1 MGCVAYKLN
10 INHRQSSIIAGE
22 NIQKFGLTRRVIS
35 LYPATY
41 RAFYVRIC
49 TEVRRTG
56 DAQRLE
62 MFQDNIIPSME
73 TPRYRAR
80 YLLRLSSMKRVSS
93 KLQRRHFVTVLLIRP
108 LNDKI

>member
-49 TEVRRTG
+49 TKVRRTG

-62 MFQDNIIPSME
+62 MFQDIIPSME

-80 YLLRLSSMKRVSS
+80 YLLRLSSEASFFKVAKMTFCHNTFDSPIK
-93 KLQRRHFVTVLLIRP
+93 
-108 LNDKI
+108 